1 MQQPRSEGRPGTE
14 RANPEGLKILEIP
27 LAWGHAEAGGVVSV
41 VRDLIAELGP
51 AHRVILLVSD
61 WSAPRPAMGEP
72 EPGCEHYRLRLA
84 GPPESLAAIKQLIAF
99 PVHFALSVARFRSFC
114 REHGID
120 IVHLHYL
127 NPQHLVPVCA
137 RLLGGPPVV
146 ITIHRGDVV
155 ELENEPVLARWAKRF
170 AARRADRLVAVSEWL
185 AETAARAI
193 GRVSRPSAIYN
204 GFTLQD
210 PSEDAD
216 AFAPGR
222 DALPGD
228 YAVMVANVRPYKGHD
243 IALAAWQML
252 KARGRMIPLVIVGGG
267 PGLQEAKDRAAAL
280 GLDETEVRFLGSRP
294 RPETLDIIRNAA
306 LYIAPSRNEGFGIVI
321 IEAGGLGVPVVCSAI
336 GPFMEIIV
344 GEANGYIFPADDAAG
359 LADKVAEALSDR
371 DEAGRRAER
380 LRERVTRSFTRQAMG
395 RNYEA
400 LFREIVR
407 T

>member
-1 MQQPRSEGRPGTE
+1 M
-14 RANPEGLKILEIP
+14 LKILEIP

-84 GPPESLAAIKQLIAF
+84 GPPESLAAIRRLIAF

-114 REHGID
+114 REHGVD
-120 IVHLHYL
+120 IIHLHYL

-155 ELENEPVLARWAKRF
+155 ELADEPVVARWAKRF
-170 AARRADRLVAVSEWL
+170 AARRADRLVAVSGWL

-193 GRVSRPSAIYN
+193 GRVTRPSVIYN
-204 GFTLQD
+204 GFTLPA
-210 PSEDAD
+210 PSGDGAEDA
-216 AFAPGR
+216 ARAPDR
-222 DALPGD
+222 LPED

-243 IALAAWQML
+243 IALAAWRML
-252 KARGRMIPLVIVGGG
+252 KTREEMIPLVIVGGG

-380 LRERVTRSFTRQAMG
+380 LRERVTECFTRQAMG
-395 RNYEA
+395 RTYEA
-400 LFREIVR
+400 LFLDIAGS
-407 T
+407 